1 MNIKADVVRESG
13 VEFESTLAGTDTKLI
28 LLEKYFSGN
37 RGFLNVRAGA
47 GNNVAVC
54 TIEKICD
61 NFIDFQA
68 DVDGI
73 KIAVSGKEDILNFAQ
88 ALRYIA
94 DKFEGLM
101 Q

>member
-13 VEFESTLAGTDTKLI
+13 VEFESTLTGEDAKLI
-28 LLEKYFSGN
+28 LIEKYFSGN

-54 TIEKICD
+54 TIEKFCD
-61 NFIDFQA
+61 NFIDFQSDA
-68 DVDGI
+68 DGV
-73 KIAVSGKEDILNFAQ
+73 KIVISGREDILNFAQ